1 MKRSCAGRR
10 IKRGTYTLAGQPI
23 AMRVSGD
30 PTSANN
36 GIFYIHT
43 DHLGST
49 TVLGKQGASSPFPG
63 FRTRY
68 YPFGSYRNSTGHTVT
83 DRGYTGHRHNDDG
96 KRCLLGPHLHDCL
109 LLPVLL

>member
-36 GIFYIHT
+36 GVFYIHT

-49 TVLGKQGASSPFPG
+49 TVLGKGSATSPFAG
-63 FRTRY
+63 STTRY
-68 YPFGSYRNSTGHTVT
+68 YPFGGYRTTPTQSVT

-96 KRCLLGPHLHDCL
+96 KHGLRRPHLRERP
-109 LLPVLL
+109 LLPTLY